1 MSCVAGLS
9 MHLAGLSDL
18 ARAHR
23 GAPVLHSSRS
33 VPTAAEALLAELS
46 TAARAVGLAFEA
58 QDWASAAFAKVFTDW
73 LSSFTYTRVDT
84 ETPSAEFPVIWL
96 IARHDPRLDASPRS
110 TPIVAVA
117 LNPATHRFLPITGSS
132 KGMNV
137 PQLATD
143 AGMLTEVVAGIA
155 VSGTHHRLR
164 LGPSSKSLQPAITKL
179 HARLMQVADDLLE
192 LVTEGARLRAPK
204 HAALA
209 PMARTLM
216 QVHLKRRRAGLN
228 ADIARSVKA
237 DILAWAEQLPCKRL
251 QTTPLIVYNH
261 ILAAAT
267 PAAQKYRKGA
277 VDLLSGSGRLH
288 LADAELWRNVDLGRS
303 PQDILAPLL
312 GVRSSSL
319 RIALMRWSKVFSWR
333 YISYLLPWLDAL
345 DPNQWPMSDD
355 DRYAFETAIRMAG
368 VFART
373 FDCEPRRV
381 IHDWKK
387 QAGHAPWFAIIEAK
401 LARHIDTAQQHAQ
414 QQGGQQ
420 ARYQPLLNP
429 VPHMAHM
436 SLQFVTDVEGVE
448 HMRSDINRRLIF
460 AAIRL
465 EAIRLGVGT
474 HQYADA
480 VHRVGRLVAARVWKE
495 TRPSEQ
501 MQISARWHAVHRT
514 WVCPPASRSS
524 EASPLANWRTLIA
537 APLALHCGIVI
548 HPLDSEA
555 KLAEEGAAM
564 HHCVGSMVMEC
575 RLSPLHLFSLRN
587 ADGTRLS
594 TLSVTSNTSAS
605 DGSRRITLRQNLAH
619 HNRAPPD
626 RAVQAASEFIARIH
640 AAALPQDVSAIVV
653 DWAAID
659 ASRQPLL
666 RSHISDQQEFGFAIH
681 DVDVRATMVRL
692 IWPCLPR
699 HLKSRARATAGD
711 ARVTFAD
718 LSAAAAVPAAMAAW
732 WQSRD
737 GS

>member
-1 MSCVAGLS
+1 MQQQQV
-9 MHLAGLSDL
+9 SDGHP
-18 ARAHR
+18 ARQST
-23 GAPVLHSSRS
+23 PVRHSTHQAS
-33 VPTAAEALLAELS
+33 TAAETLLAELM
-46 TAARAVGLAFEA
+46 TAANAAGLAFSE
-58 QDWASAAFAKVFTDW
+58 QDWTAAAYRQVFANW
-73 LSSFTYTRVDT
+73 LSAFTYTSVNAA
-84 ETPSAEFPVIWL
+84 TPSSEFPVIWL
-96 IARHDPRLDASPRS
+96 MARHDPRLDASPRS

-132 KGMNV
+132 KGMTV

-143 AGMLTEVVAGIA
+143 ADVLSEVVAGIA
-155 VSGTHHRLR
+155 ASGTHHRLR

-204 HAALA
+204 HVALA

-216 QVHLKRRRAGLN
+216 QGHLKRRRAGLN

-261 ILAAAT
+261 ILEAAT
-267 PAAQKYRKGA
+267 PAAQNYRKGA
-277 VDLLSGSGRLH
+277 VDLLSGSGRLD

-312 GVRSSSL
+312 GVRSSTL
-319 RIALMRWSKVFSWR
+319 RIALTRWSKVFSWR
-333 YISYLLPWLDAL
+333 YISYLLPWLDAI
-345 DPNQWPMSDD
+345 DPNQWPMIDD

-381 IHDWKK
+381 IYDWKK
-387 QAGHAPWFAIIEAK
+387 QAGHAPWFALVEAK
-401 LARHIDTAQQHAQ
+401 LARHIETAQQH
-414 QQGGQQ
+414 GDQQ
-420 ARYQPLLNP
+420 ARHQPLLNP

-460 AAIRL
+460 AAVRL

-480 VHRVGRLVAARVWKE
+480 AHRVGRPLAARVWKQ
-495 TRPSEQ
+495 TRPAEQ
-501 MQISARWHAVHRT
+501 MRISARWHAVHRT

-564 HHCVGSMVMEC
+564 HHCVGSMSMQC
-575 RLSPLHLFSLRN
+575 RLGHMHLFSLRN

-605 DGSRRITLRQNLAH
+605 AGSRRIALRQNLAH

-626 RAVQAASEFIARIH
+626 RAVQAAGEFIARIN
-640 AAALPQDVSAIVV
+640 AAGLPQDVSPIVV

-659 ASRQPLL
+659 ASRQPLP

-681 DVDVRATMVRL
+681 DVDVRETMLRL

-699 HLKSRARATAGD
+699 HLKSRARAIAGD

-718 LSAAAAVPAAMAAW
+718 LSAAAGVTEAMASW
-732 WQSRD
+732 WQSRN